1 MINPQSTLVSHT
13 PLKPWPALTNEAEI
27 PSPAL
32 LLDLA
37 AIDENLR
44 RMVAI
49 AGGPAR
55 LRPHVKTH
63 KLPQLVERQVALG
76 ITKFKASTIAE
87 AEMTA
92 AAGARE
98 VLLAMPLVGPAIA
111 RFLKLQQL
119 FPAVQFTATADDAA
133 AIAACADA
141 ARAAGQTIELLLD
154 LDVGQ
159 HRTGIAPG
167 PAAAELY
174 AQLAKTPGL
183 RPGGLH
189 AYDGHLHQSDPTAR
203 TNAAAAVAESVLRF
217 QQQLVS
223 QNLPVPRVVMGGT
236 PTFPCYAAL
245 RDVECSPGTCVL
257 WDAGYAEHF
266 PDLDFLN
273 AAALLTRVV
282 SRPGPD
288 LLCLDLGHKAV
299 ASEMPQPRVVF
310 PTLPDAEFV
319 AHNEE
324 HLVLRTRRAGLFP
337 IGTALYGIPWHIC
350 PTVALHGSAYIV
362 EDRRV
367 TAEWPIIARA
377 RKLSV

>member
-1 MINPQSTLVSHT
+1 MLT
-13 PLKPWPALTNEAEI
+13 PWPPLQNEAEI

-49 AGGPAR
+49 AGGPER

-63 KLPQLVERQVALG
+63 KLPQLIERQLKLG
-76 ITKFKASTIAE
+76 ISKFKASTIAE

-92 AAGARE
+92 AAGALE
-98 VLLAMPLVGPAIA
+98 VLLAMPLVGPSIA
-111 RFLKLQQL
+111 RFLKLKQL
-119 FPAVQFTATADDAA
+119 FPQTNFTATADDPAA
-133 AIAACADA
+133 VAACAA
-141 ARAAGQTIELLLD
+141 AAHAAGQTIELLLD

-167 PAAAELY
+167 RAAAELY
-174 AQLAKTPGL
+174 AQIASTPGL
-183 RPGGLH
+183 AAGGLH
-189 AYDGHLHQSDPTAR
+189 AYDGHLHQSDPAAR
-203 TNAAAAVAESVLRF
+203 TAAAAVVAESVLRF
-217 QQQLVS
+217 KQHLDLQRF
-223 QNLPVPRVVMGGT
+223 PVPRVVLGGT

-282 SRPGPD
+282 SRPGAD

-310 PTLPDAEFV
+310 PALPDAQFV

-324 HLVLRTRRAGLFP
+324 HLVLRTPRAAEFP

-350 PTVALHGSAYIV
+350 PTVALHCSVYVV
-362 EDRRV
+362 EVQRV
-367 TAEWPIIARA
+367 TAEWPVIARA
-377 RKLSV
+377 RKITI

>member
-1 MINPQSTLVSHT
+1 M
-13 PLKPWPALTNEAEI
+13 LKPWSPLQNEAEV

-37 AIDENLR
+37 AVDENLR
-44 RMVAI
+44 RMVSI
-49 AGGPAR
+49 AGNPER

-63 KLPQLVERQVALG
+63 KLPQLIERQLKLG

-92 AAGARE
+92 VAGGHE

-111 RFLKLQQL
+111 RFLKLQET
-119 FPAVQFTATADDAA
+119 FPKVQFTAVADNPDVVSAMANAA
-133 AIAACADA
+133 S
-141 ARAAGQTIELLLD
+141 AAGQTIEVLVD

-159 HRTGIAPG
+159 HRTGVAPE
-167 PAAAELY
+167 PAAELY
-174 AQLAKTPGL
+174 AQIATTPGL
-183 RPGGLH
+183 RPGGIH
-189 AYDGHLHQSDPTAR
+189 AYDGHLHQTDLTAR
-203 TNAAAAVAESVLRF
+203 TAAAKFIADAVLLIEKLFKTSG
-217 QQQLVS
+217 
-223 QNLPVPRVVMGGT
+223 LPCPRIVMGGT

-245 RDVECSPGTCVL
+245 DEVECSPGTCVL

-266 PDLDFLN
+266 PDLHFLH

-310 PTLPDAEFV
+310 PALPDAQFV

-324 HLVLRTRRAGLFP
+324 HLVLRTPRAVEFP

-350 PTVALHGSAYIV
+350 PTVALHGSVYVV
-362 EDRRV
+362 ESNRV
-367 TAEWPIIARA
+367 TAEWPVVARA
-377 RKLSV
+377 RKLSI

>member
-1 MINPQSTLVSHT
+1 V
-13 PLKPWPALTNEAEI
+13 LKPWPALQNEAEI

-37 AIDENLR
+37 AVDENLR
-44 RMVAI
+44 RMVSI
-49 AGGPAR
+49 AGSADR

-63 KLPQLVERQVALG
+63 KLPQLIERQLKLG

-98 VLLAMPLVGPAIA
+98 VLLAMPLVGPAIG
-111 RFLKLQQL
+111 RFLQLQQL
-119 FPAVQFTATADDAA
+119 FPKVQFTAIADDAA
-133 AIAACADA
+133 VVTGMANAAS
-141 ARAAGQTIELLLD
+141 AAGQTIEVLVD

-159 HRTGIAPG
+159 HRTGIAPE
-167 PAAAELY
+167 PAVELY
-174 AQLAKTPGL
+174 SQIATTPGL

-189 AYDGHLHQSDPTAR
+189 AYDGHVHQSNLTTR
-203 TNAAAAVAESVLRF
+203 TAAAKLIANSVLLIE
-217 QQQLVS
+217 QLLKTAG
-223 QNLPVPRVVMGGT
+223 LPVPRVVMGGT
-236 PTFPCYAAL
+236 PTFPYYSKL
-245 RDVECSPGTCVL
+245 DGVECSPGTCVL

-310 PTLPDAEFV
+310 PALPDAQFV

-324 HLVLRTRRAGLFP
+324 HLVLKTPRAAEFP
-337 IGTALYGIPWHIC
+337 IGTTLYGIPWHIC

-362 EDRRV
+362 EDQRV
-367 TAEWPIIARA
+367 TAEWPIVARA